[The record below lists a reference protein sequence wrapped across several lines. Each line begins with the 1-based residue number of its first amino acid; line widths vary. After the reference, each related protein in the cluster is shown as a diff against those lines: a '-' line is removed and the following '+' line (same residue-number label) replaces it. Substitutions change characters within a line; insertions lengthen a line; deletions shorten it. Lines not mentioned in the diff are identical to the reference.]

1 MFVNQALLLYGSNVH
16 NRIFLH
22 FFAHFA
28 IYPLSF
34 LSINGTTKHGDK
46 EKEAQTTKETTKNKK
61 S

>member
-1 MFVNQALLLYGSNVH
+1 MFVNQALLLYVH
-16 NRIFLH
+16 NRIFLR

-28 IYPLSF
+28 IYPLLF

-46 EKEAQTTKETTKNKK
+46 EKEVQTTKETTKHKK